1 MDTFICI
8 NPCIHITYVHGG
20 VRELDPSKSP
30 SANLKQTL
38 SKDSEGIPCYSMTI
52 STKLR
57 GVSPFTF
64 QPRPCDPRI
73 WNHISHGIVAL
84 VFAGKV
90 VDTFPAKALLKS
102 MPIK

>member
-1 MDTFICI
+1 
-8 NPCIHITYVHGG
+8 
-20 VRELDPSKSP
+20 
-30 SANLKQTL
+30 
-38 SKDSEGIPCYSMTI
+38 MTI

-64 QPRPCDPRI
+64 KPGPCDPRI

-90 VDTFPAKALLKS
+90 VDTFPAKSTPEKYANQV
-102 MPIK
+102 IKEL